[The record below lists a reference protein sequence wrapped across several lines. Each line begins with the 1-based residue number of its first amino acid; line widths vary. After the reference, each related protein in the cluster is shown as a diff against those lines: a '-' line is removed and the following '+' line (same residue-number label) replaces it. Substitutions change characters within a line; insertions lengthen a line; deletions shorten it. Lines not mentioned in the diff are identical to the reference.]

1 MHGIDISSGKSPAF
15 SQVGEIS
22 YAGRAMSRPL
32 PRCWLIVTF
41 LFTSA
46 IAFAACKP
54 ATHPAAI
61 YGYKVIH
68 TFPHDPNAFT
78 QGLVYVGGMLYE
90 STGEYGHS
98 SLRSMDLQTGRVL
111 QEHDLPANLF
121 GEGLAAWAS
130 NLIQLTWLAHTGFV
144 YDRFSFRQLRQFD
157 YSGEGWG
164 LTADHAQLIL
174 SDGSAYLRFLD
185 PQTFRETG
193 KLQVCADGQPVT
205 NLNELEYID
214 GEVYANIWHADRI
227 AEISLRSGQVT
238 AWIDLHDLAVATQ
251 PQNPEGVLNGIA
263 YDPATKR
270 IFITGKLWPKL
281 YEIKVVK
288 KK

>member
-1 MHGIDISSGKSPAF
+1 MSESFTRASALICAF
-15 SQVGEIS
+15 LLAAS
-22 YAGRAMSRPL
+22 
-32 PRCWLIVTF
+32 C
-41 LFTSA
+41 
-46 IAFAACKP
+46 AFAACQ
-54 ATHPAAI
+54 AANPPTI
-61 YGYKVIH
+61 LGYKVIH

-78 QGLVYVGGMLYE
+78 QGLVYEDGHLYE

-98 SLRSMDLQTGRVL
+98 SLRMVDLQTGRVL

-121 GEGLAAWAS
+121 GEGLAAWSS

-144 YDRFSFRQLRQFD
+144 YDRFSFRLLRQFQF
-157 YSGEGWG
+157 SGEGWG
-164 LTADHAQLIL
+164 LTADRSQLIL

-185 PQTFRETG
+185 PQTFSETG
-193 KLQVCADGQPVT
+193 KLQVCDNGQPVT

-227 AEISLRSGQVT
+227 AEISLRNGQVT

-263 YDPATKR
+263 YDPAAKG

-281 YEIKVVK
+281 YEIRIMTK
-288 KK
+288 K